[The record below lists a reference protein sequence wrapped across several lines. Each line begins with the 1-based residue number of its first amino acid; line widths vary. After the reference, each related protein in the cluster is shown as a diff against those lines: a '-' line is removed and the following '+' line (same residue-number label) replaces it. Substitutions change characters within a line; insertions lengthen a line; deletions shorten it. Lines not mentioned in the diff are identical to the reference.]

1 MPSILLQGV
10 LLDPIGNPAPNLEMR
25 FIALTTQGQTVES
38 SLASYYTDSYGA
50 YSFSLEY
57 GIYTLE
63 INLDREYSLT
73 GKVYVD
79 EAVPTPLSI
88 AALVGYAPVVNPPIV
103 VPDLPDWELLHRM
116 LRTSV
121 DTDIRDKIDLLG
133 DISNS
138 TQEIKKVYENP
149 RLAAEMSEES
159 VVTVAGTVKAE
170 TQTNV
175 YMDEVNHQSIQRAAT
190 STTSN
195 GSIVEL
201 DAIYDASNSKVVIEH
216 TRHANTLN
224 SVHSEEVVLTDTSF
238 KEEKELVLDTSG
250 FKETKEASQGAI
262 VGSKTVTLNTPL
274 GSLQGVRTEH
284 VQTSY
289 QGESSA
295 IVNQPKITLGNTVSL
310 NRGIHSANIYD
321 SQTAYVDVNDEVQT
335 VQERGIV
342 AYLKK
347 AYQRIVNNGFISKMF
362 TRVDN
367 YIVEDGAGVSVFDVD
382 TVNKVLRVKG
392 RLEVENA
399 EDFKGDSGDTIFEV
413 FRYSPTPADAP
424 FGATW
429 HEEFLVGDNW
439 RVFNKSINGYVD
451 PSKWSTPIQLNGAD
465 GLPGDTLY
473 FEYTYSADK
482 VNWHPLMD
490 DEDVWRRERVIENG
504 VPTSPWTEPVR
515 IRGLD
520 GADADLTQYE
530 YSYAISGLAAPNEW
544 HYNFSTGDHFRRER
558 IIYFRT
564 RGDRDAYIPGSNI
577 TYYQAT
583 PWNNISQIVPING
596 VDYGAKQVT
605 LYLYRRASS
614 VPSGPSGTLTWNFTD
629 LTLLPSSAL
638 NGWSLSVPPGEDDV
652 YVALAVATTLG
663 EEDSIGASEWNIE
676 KWGAIGA
683 PGTDGRTPA
692 VITLFCISDSQ
703 PSVSFSYATQ
713 TLSTNSVTISG
724 SNPQRWTARPPSNTE
739 AGGKLW
745 YITNAQLVE
754 AKATTAQHMAY
765 DFSIPALLSQNG
777 IDGKPGTPGNHG
789 QGSFRKYVT
798 RVPDNT
804 QKDADVL
811 AISGRDVQ
819 DGDLFN
825 YFKNDGSSASQFSRF
840 FFRENGTWTET
851 AFVVNGNAVID
862 GTLAATKLQAQTIT
876 GDKISSYSTIIAGD
890 GNNQAGM
897 NGYDAGNYTNWRFW
911 AGNVVPFS
919 APFKVNGQGA
929 VFASNITIS
938 GGSLNINNKFMVD
951 ILGNMT
957 ATSGTFTGV
966 VNATSGYFKGRIETT
981 DGYFGGTIYAN
992 KIEGDVVGGKLTPIP
1007 PVSLSSQP
1015 GEGGVWKSI
1024 FTKTC
1029 SASSVGI
1036 SRSFYLT
1043 GYYVAISGFSTN
1055 PVNNA
1060 LCRILVNGVVVKT
1073 ISIFCPSYTSNDP
1086 GDGQTITYGF
1096 NGTLQISGGGNIGT
1110 GTGTLEVQVMYL
1122 TGETTI
1128 ASPAQNVM
1136 LMAVPYS
1143 SEIN

>member
-1 MPSILLQGV
+1 MPSVQLQGV

-103 VPDLPDWELLHRM
+103 VPDPPDWELLHRM

-138 TQEIKKVYENP
+138 TQEIKKVYENT

-238 KEEKELVLDTSG
+238 KEERELVLDTSG

-262 VGSKTVTLNTPL
+262 VGNKTVTLNTPL
-274 GSLQGVRTEH
+274 GSIQGVRTER

-289 QGESSA
+289 QGESAA

-310 NRGIHSANIYD
+310 DSGIHSANIYD

-347 AYQRIVNNGFISKMF
+347 AYQRIVNNGFVSKMF

-367 YIVEDGAGVSVFDVD
+367 YIVEDGTGVSVFDVD

-413 FRYSPTPADAP
+413 FRYSPTPDDAP

-429 HEEFLVGDNW
+429 HGEFLVGDNW
-439 RVFNKSINGYVD
+439 RVFNKSVNGYVD
-451 PSKWSTPIQLNGAD
+451 PIKWSTAIQLNGAD

-473 FEYTYSADK
+473 FEYGYSADK
-482 VNWHPLMD
+482 ANWHTFMEED
-490 DEDVWRRERVIENG
+490 DIWRRERVIENG
-504 VPTSPWTEPVR
+504 MPTSPWSTPVR

-564 RGDRDAYIPGSNI
+564 REDRDAYIPGSNI

-605 LYLYRRASS
+605 IYLYRRSKG
-614 VPSGPSGTLTWNFTD
+614 VPSGPSGTLTWNFSN
-629 LTLLPSSAL
+629 LTLLPYSAL
-638 NGWSLSVPPGEDDV
+638 NGWSLSVPSGDGDV
-652 YVALAVATTLG
+652 YVALAVATSLG
-663 EEDSIGASEWNIE
+663 EEDPIGAGEWNIE
-676 KWGAIGA
+676 QWGAEGA
-683 PGTDGRTPA
+683 DGEDGIDGVDGKTPA
-692 VITLFCISDSQ
+692 VANLFCISELQ
-703 PSVSFSYATQ
+703 PAVQFVSATQ
-713 TLSTNSVTISG
+713 TMATNAMTING
-724 SNPQRWTARPPSNTE
+724 SNPQGWQGTVPANTTP
-739 AGGKLW
+739 GGRVW
-745 YITNAQLVE
+745 YMTNAQLV
-754 AKATTAQHMAY
+754 ATAATTATHLAG
-765 DFSIPALLSQNG
+765 DFSVPSVFSQNG
-777 IDGKPGTPGNHG
+777 IDGEPGKPGTPGNHG
-789 QGSFRKYVT
+789 QGSFRKYVLS
-798 RVPDNT
+798 VPDNT

-811 AISGRDVQ
+811 AISGREAQ

-840 FFRENGTWTET
+840 FFREGGTWTES

-862 GTLAATKLQAQTIT
+862 GTLAATKLQAKTIT

-897 NGYDAGNYTNWRFW
+897 NGYDAGDYTNWRFW

-938 GGSLNINNKFMVD
+938 GGSLNI
-951 ILGNMT
+951 GNLFQVT
-957 ATSGTFTGV
+957 SAGVATIQSATSGSRLV
-966 VNATSGYFKGRIETT
+966 IN
-981 DGYFGGTIYAN
+981 
-992 KIEGDVVGGKLTPIP
+992 GD
-1007 PVSLSSQP
+1007 
-1015 GEGGVWKSI
+1015 
-1024 FTKTC
+1024 
-1029 SASSVGI
+1029 
-1036 SRSFYLT
+1036 R
-1043 GYYVAISGFSTN
+1043 
-1055 PVNNA
+1055 
-1060 LCRILVNGVVVKT
+1060 
-1073 ISIFCPSYTSNDP
+1073 
-1086 GDGQTITYGF
+1086 
-1096 NGTLQISGGGNIGT
+1096 
-1110 GTGTLEVQVMYL
+1110 LEVYD
-1122 TGETTI
+1122 G
-1128 ASPAQNVM
+1128 AQLRVRIGR
-1136 LMAVPYS
+1136 L
-1143 SEIN
+1143 